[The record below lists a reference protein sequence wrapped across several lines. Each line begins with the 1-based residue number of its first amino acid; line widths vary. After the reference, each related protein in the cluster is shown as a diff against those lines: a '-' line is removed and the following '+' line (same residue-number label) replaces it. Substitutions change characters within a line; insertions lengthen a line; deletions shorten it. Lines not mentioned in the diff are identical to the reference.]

1 MGVNKQIIDE
11 INRYCRPNSIL
22 VIGKDGVLRRLY
34 CPFRVITLHG
44 TQVWRKNQVV
54 YVDAVRIS
62 DDLMMLY
69 VIQKIA
75 APYYY
80 FAILLPVKS
89 G

>member
-34 CPFRVITLHG
+34 CPFRVITLHE
-44 TQVWRKNQVV
+44 TQVSKQDQIVFV
-54 YVDAVRIS
+54 EAVRIS
-62 DDLMMLY
+62 DDLLMLY
-69 VIQKIA
+69 VIKKFAI
-75 APYYY
+75 PFYY
-80 FAILLPVKS
+80 FAILPPRKS